1 MFTAKRAVL
10 CGLAAVA
17 LSACASTTKPA
28 ARSLSASAAV
38 PLPVPAASSRGK
50 VDNAAKKHY
59 LCIRQHG
66 IAATEPG
73 STEIQVGAAGIGPTI
88 EFLATPGAAQYA
100 QISGTVEG
108 AEVIGSALLYPNRAS
123 ASELQTV
130 EACTALGVN
139 G

>member
-28 ARSLSASAAV
+28 AGSLSASAAV
-38 PLPVPAASSRGK
+38 PVPVPASSSRGK
-50 VDNAAKKHY
+50 VDDPRKKHY

-73 STEIQVGAAGIGPTI
+73 PTEIQVGAPGIGPTI
-88 EFLATPGAAQYA
+88 EFKATAGAAQFA

-108 AEVIGSALLYPNRAS
+108 AEVIGSALLYPNQAS